1 MSITS
6 SESSI
11 FEKNVTF
18 SLITLNRLHGGWVI
32 LDSTDF
38 FFHMG
43 WESSYHTHYLF
54 MSKTSMYTKTCSL
67 QLNKD
72 LFTNPKRTNE
82 TLNSNHLEFSDKMFN
97 FDHHLSSSYSH
108 MDFPEADNKPY
119 CESWW
124 GVKWQSPCGWN
135 LDFERIFLPSRLFAN
150 WASQQLVGGAFVG
163 LL

>member
-1 MSITS
+1 MCTLYPILEKSITS

-18 SLITLNRLHGGWVI
+18 WLITLNRLHGGWVI

-72 LFTNPKRTNE
+72 LFTNPHAQMKRE
-82 TLNSNHLEFSDKMFN
+82 TAIIWN
-97 FDHHLSSSYSH
+97 FLT
-108 MDFPEADNKPY
+108 K
-119 CESWW
+119 C
-124 GVKWQSPCGWN
+124 
-135 LDFERIFLPSRLFAN
+135 IFLITIWAALTLTSWDREQALLWIMMGCQMTESLRLKLRFWKNIPS
-150 WASQQLVGGAFVG
+150 SQTLRTHVRMRHAG
-163 LL
+163 